1 MLRRRIDR
9 ELREDT
15 RGECLAQLDPPLV
28 ERVHTPHRPLHEH
41 DVLVQRDQLTDGV
54 GGEFLHQQRGARP
67 VPWEHPVQLLMVG
80 NTLGLHLIECLAE
93 RKCFALSEQIG
104 HQ

>member
-1 MLRRRIDR
+1 MLGRRRFA
-9 ELREDT
+9 ELGQDSV
-15 RGECLAQLDPPLV
+15 GQHLAQLHTPLI
-28 ERVHTPHRPLHEH
+28 ETVHTPHHSLHEH